1 MSQIIINNFYFNLFR
16 DIIKTI
22 SLTQDI
28 DQSLKF
34 LVQRLKEALNM
45 DMVFVFLLNET
56 GERLL
61 KRAGTTDSKEI
72 DYILHEFEKD
82 FDPIFQGQTIIIE
95 DSRNDYRFKGLNNKL
110 SENNIKSAIFA
121 PLSSKAQAIGILSFF
136 SKKNRVFEPIEMEF
150 IKLITEQSGILIEKS
165 CMDRHLNI
173 QISYLNTLND
183 ISKAI
188 NSSQTLDDVINLI
201 TTRLPKLMGLKG
213 CTIRL
218 IHPKQQK
225 LELVASNGL
234 SEEYLTRGSIDDEKS
249 IHDAISKKR
258 FIHIYDAGEDS
269 RVKFREAVKKEGIGS
284 ILAIPV
290 LVEDR
295 MLGILRLLTDKP
307 RIFMEQEIDFAVA
320 VAEQGGIAIKRAR
333 DFERISKLLAEI
345 EQQETF
351 LQTIFDNINAAL
363 VVLDIQKKIIFAN
376 TNFYEVI
383 QKKQEDVIGRKYNEI
398 LEVTDDLFLNSDE
411 FIYNFDKVKDDGETV
426 YLEMSFSSIY
436 RDNERDKIDFFIV
449 ILRDVTT
456 RVLLEKETGEKQRLE
471 GVLELARTVAHEL
484 NTPLFVALISI
495 DVIKEKCE
503 NNPDILEDLET
514 IKKNIKVSTNLIKK
528 MTQITRYKSREY
540 VGDVTMIDLDDSAL
554 DKGFF

>member
-1 MSQIIINNFYFNLFR
+1 L
-16 DIIKTI
+16 
-22 SLTQDI
+22 
-28 DQSLKF
+28 
-34 LVQRLKEALNM
+34 
-45 DMVFVFLLNET
+45 
-56 GERLL
+56 
-61 KRAGTTDSKEI
+61 
-72 DYILHEFEKD
+72 
-82 FDPIFQGQTIIIE
+82 
-95 DSRNDYRFKGLNNKL
+95 
-110 SENNIKSAIFA
+110 
-121 PLSSKAQAIGILSFF
+121 
-136 SKKNRVFEPIEMEF
+136 
-150 IKLITEQSGILIEKS
+150 
-165 CMDRHLNI
+165 
-173 QISYLNTLND
+173 
-183 ISKAI
+183 
-188 NSSQTLDDVINLI
+188 
-201 TTRLPKLMGLKG
+201 
-213 CTIRL
+213 
-218 IHPKQQK
+218 
-225 LELVASNGL
+225 
-234 SEEYLTRGSIDDEKS
+234 
-249 IHDAISKKR
+249 
-258 FIHIYDAGEDS
+258 
-269 RVKFREAVKKEGIGS
+269 
-284 ILAIPV
+284 
-290 LVEDR
+290 
-295 MLGILRLLTDKP
+295 
-307 RIFMEQEIDFAVA
+307 QEIDFAVA